1 MLKTNLFK
9 KATDEELKGI
19 MFAVKYEGYNM
30 MIECISDKVCALAA
44 RIAKPKANATEEMI
58 EGWKSE
64 LEVLE
69 AEEAAYVEKAVELE
83 EIVEPYINTIP
94 RDLLRILACADI
106 PKLEK
111 YAISWEDDESEA
123 LYNAL
128 CNIHEIDL
136 DKVNT
141 ANFKKSTD
149 ILEKIVRLNLTF
161 PETEYSEKVVIRLN
175 TNDLRMINE
184 SFIRGFRN
192 KYKSEKDSDIVEFK
206 EHKAQ
211 TIVGTKKKDGEKVYD
226 WSRFNA
232 ILVKIAIAKI
242 ANI

>member
-1 MLKTNLFK
+1 MLKTNLFAK
-9 KATDEELKGI
+9 VQNEKLAEIAL
-19 MFAVKYEGYNM
+19 AVKYEGYNM
-30 MIECISDKVCALAA
+30 MVEMLSDKVCALAA
-44 RIAKPKANATEEMI
+44 RIAKPKKNTTQEMI
-58 EGWKSE
+58 DGWKSE

-69 AEEAAYVEKAVELE
+69 AEENAYAEKAVALE
-83 EIVEPYINTIP
+83 EKVAPYIDAIP
-94 RDLLRILACADI
+94 QDLLRILACADM

-111 YAISWEDDESEA
+111 YAISWEDEESED

-136 DKVNT
+136 DKVNP

-149 ILEKIVRLNLTF
+149 ILCKIVRHNLTF
-161 PETEYSEKVVIRLN
+161 AETEYTEKVVIRLN
-175 TNDLRMINE
+175 NSDLRMINE

-192 KYKSEKDSDIVEFK
+192 KYKSEKDSEIVEFK

-226 WSRFNA
+226 WTRFNA